1 MTRLRDAPPGTLLQV
16 CHVVRDVEAS
26 AARWVRDFGAGPFFR
41 ATFAI
46 DGHTYRGQPHRV
58 NVDVAVG
65 FMGSSIV
72 ELTRP
77 VEDAPSPFTEVLN
90 ARGEGLHHYWLQVDD
105 FDAALVRHAGAG
117 HALVTAG
124 PLPGIGRAA
133 MVDTSAKLGCFVE
146 LIELNDT
153 GWRLMEQ
160 MHATHLGW
168 DGRDPLRPYPAF

>member
-1 MTRLRDAPPGTLLQV
+1 MTRLRDAPPGTLMQV

-26 AARWVRDFGAGPFFR
+26 ASRWIGDFGAGPFFR
-41 ATFAI
+41 AAFAI
-46 DGHTYRGQPHRV
+46 DGHTYRGKSHRV

-65 FMGSSIV
+65 FMGSTIV

-105 FDAALVRHAGAG
+105 FDAALAQHAVAG
-117 HALVTAG
+117 HTLVTG
-124 PLPGIGRAA
+124 GSLPGLGRAA

-153 GWRLMEQ
+153 GWGLLEQ
-160 MHATHLGW
+160 MRTAHAGW